1 MFFQSPTRIS
11 LLRVVRDS
19 AFILCLWSSVHSA
32 KAQIVHLTA
41 ELAIAIWDSHGPA
54 VHTRTWTNECVV
66 GTNTWLITGDPFGS
80 LRWSSGTNAALR
92 AERMLESADGNP
104 GRLPERADLLT
115 VSGNIS
121 WLAFCSGSFLKQ
133 NRKGV
138 TLPSDLWKEYLP
150 ASWQTS
156 EKITLFD
163 DELGL
168 PEGIVLRHKDQP
180 VLQYRVT
187 LTTNVLDWTFP
198 LEFYLAQ
205 YIPAGTNAWELHLT
219 ARGRIIAIGE
229 EAGQPSAPERT
240 HSSAK

>member
-1 MFFQSPTRIS
+1 MRFQSPTRIS
-11 LLRVVRDS
+11 LLRVLRHS
-19 AFILCLWSSVHSA
+19 AFILCLWSSVYSS
-32 KAQIVHLTA
+32 KAQLVHITA
-41 ELAIAIWDSHGPA
+41 ELETVIWDSYGPA
-54 VHTRTWTNECVV
+54 IHARTWTNECLV

-80 LRWSSGTNAALR
+80 LRWSSGTNSALGS
-92 AERMLESADGNP
+92 ERILESVDGNP
-104 GRLPERADLLT
+104 GQPPGKADLLR

-168 PEGIVLRHKDQP
+168 PERIVLRHKDQP

-219 ARGRIIAIGE
+219 AKGRIVAIGE
-229 EAGQPSAPERT
+229 EAGQPLAPERT
-240 HSSAK
+240 HSSPK